1 MKVNNMKLLPAE
13 ARPYEKAERYGLE
26 SLTDSEL
33 LSIIL
38 RNGTKEYN
46 ALELSQQILEI
57 NENGLLNLYKLT
69 RKELE
74 GNPGIGRV
82 KSLQIKCI
90 GEIAKRIHKQKSAP
104 KMSLSSAKSVAG
116 YYMEEL
122 RYAQTERVII
132 SMFDS
137 ASHLL
142 GDRLLS
148 VGTVNRSLVSPREV
162 FLNALDAKAV
172 YIILLHN
179 HPGGNLFPS
188 DSDRKVTE
196 ILKQCGDML
205 GIVLADHIII
215 GDNEYFSFREHRM
228 IV

>member
-1 MKVNNMKLLPAE
+1 MKVNTMKLMPVE
-13 ARPYEKAERYGLE
+13 ARPYEKAERYGIDY
-26 SLTDSEL
+26 LTDSEL

-46 ALELSQQILEI
+46 ALELAQQILEI
-57 NENGLLNLYKLT
+57 NENSLLNLCKLT
-69 RKELE
+69 KEELE
-74 GNPGIGRV
+74 EIPGIGRV
-82 KSLQIKCI
+82 KALQMKCI
-90 GEIAKRIHKQKSAP
+90 GEIAKRIHKLKSAP
-104 KMSLSSAKSVAG
+104 RMLLSDARSVAC

-122 RYAQTERVII
+122 RYAQTERVIV
-132 SMFDS
+132 SMFDNGC
-137 ASHLL
+137 HLI

-148 VGTVNRSLVSPREV
+148 MGTVNKSLVSPREV
-162 FLNALDAKAV
+162 FLTALEAKAV

-188 DSDRKVTE
+188 DSDKRVTE
-196 ILKQCGDML
+196 TLKQCGDML

-215 GDNEYFSFREHRM
+215 GDNEYFSFREHRI